1 MCVTLKEKKR
11 ERGRERERDVIVTE
25 RERYKLQ
32 TAGVSQPTCTSIHN
46 E

>member
-1 MCVTLKEKKR
+1 MSERKKQ
-11 ERGRERERDVIVTE
+11 REREREREVIVTE
-25 RERYKLQ
+25 RERYELQ

>member
-1 MCVTLKEKKR
+1 MCVTERKK
-11 ERGRERERDVIVTE
+11 ERERDVIVTE